1 MEYDVAAFS
10 EEDRK
15 NNAQPIGEIL
25 KELFVLY
32 ESRFPGID
40 IAIVETPANAI

>member
-1 MEYDVAAFS
+1 MEYDVTAFV

-32 ESRFPGID
+32 ENRFPGIN
-40 IAIVETPANAI
+40 IAAVETPVNAI